1 MSSFNFGLDTL
12 TVRPPWMSYCP
23 HDTCSRPLPAL
34 EHSIQS
40 NVDNGSYNV
49 GKIWREK
56 PCLQYEHSHEN
67 KSNI

>member
-1 MSSFNFGLDTL
+1 MLRNLVGVEIAALFL
-12 TVRPPWMSYCP
+12 PA
-23 HDTCSRPLPAL
+23 CSRPLPAL

-56 PCLQYEHSHEN
+56 LCLQYEHNHELN
-67 KSNI
+67 AYKLYS